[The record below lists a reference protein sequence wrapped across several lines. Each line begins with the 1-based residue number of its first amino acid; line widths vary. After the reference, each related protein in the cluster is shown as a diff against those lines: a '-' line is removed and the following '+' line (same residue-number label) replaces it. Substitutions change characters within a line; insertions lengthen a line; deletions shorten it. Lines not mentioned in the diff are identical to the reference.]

1 MAHLRESSL
10 PVMTGKSNGAAAAS
24 QPAGANKISDYF
36 GCNVF
41 GAETMKLLLPKET
54 YRRGTP
60 STWARGSTSSECGR
74 FGDEKLG
81 DLQGATHYCH
91 WLADDGSHGR
101 EA

>member
-54 YRRGTP
+54 YRRVQDAIHLGEVRHR
-60 STWARGSTSSECGR
+60 SGECGR
-74 FGDEKLG
+74 FGDENLAISRAPPIT
-81 DLQGATHYCH
+81 AT
-91 WLADDGSHGR
+91 GFSR
-101 EA
+101 